1 MLFSFRIFHSICV
14 FKRSRQLHPMPLN
27 PRQMALIQTVQE
39 RGHMSI
45 ESLAQHFGVTLQ
57 TVRRD
62 VQKLADSGDLT
73 RFHGGVRAGDST
85 TRNTAYRVRR
95 EAHSQAKRRMAQ
107 QVARSIANGC
117 SLFMSIGTS
126 VEAVARELLH
136 HQDLRVITNNLHV
149 AQILSVNPRCE
160 VIVAAGVVRLED
172 QAVIGEHALQFIRQ
186 FRVDIGLIGISG
198 IEADG
203 SLRDFDLRE
212 VMVSRAI
219 IEQSRQVYLVAD
231 ASKFGRRAMAE
242 VAPLK
247 CVHTVFTDAAPG
259 PHFEQLMQAH
269 GVQCRVA
276 DAEEFTQT
284 PTPSNTAQP

>member
-1 MLFSFRIFHSICV
+1 
-14 FKRSRQLHPMPLN
+14 MPLN
-27 PRQMALIQTVQE
+27 PRQMALIQTVQQ
-39 RGHMSI
+39 RGHSSI
-45 ESLAQHFGVTLQ
+45 EALAQHFGVTLQ

-62 VQKLADSGDLT
+62 VQKLADSGELT

-85 TRNTAYRVRR
+85 TRNTAYRERQG
-95 EAHSQAKRRMAQ
+95 AHSEAKRRMAR
-107 QVARSIANGC
+107 QVAQSIANGC
-117 SLFMSIGTS
+117 SLFMNIGTS

-149 AQILSVNPRCE
+149 AQILSANSRCE
-160 VIVAAGVVRLED
+160 VIVAAGVVRPED

-242 VAPLK
+242 VAPLQR
-247 CVHTVFTDAAPG
+247 VHTVFTDAAPG
-259 PHFEQLMQAH
+259 LHFQQLMQAQ
-269 GVQCRVA
+269 GVRCVIS
-276 DAEEFTQT
+276 DAAAPAQ
-284 PTPSNTAQP
+284 PPNPSNPVHP